1 MESPEIVPRRVQG
14 PLRRGVSRWS
24 KAAGPAYLPLVVV
37 WAVLAGGIV
46 ADCYVPVPLNLWLV
60 LVGGSF
66 LVWAWCWGWRWNRVA
81 GVVVLVVVGVVGGS
95 WHHLYWRRFS
105 RWEIGRYA
113 AWGQA
118 GGEGSEKGEAGEE
131 SEGGVGPP
139 FELDWQVGSMP
150 VSAAWSEAWKT
161 RPVALEAIV
170 KTSPS
175 MVSLSRMPSW
185 YRQKQRQRFRFQV
198 EVCRIRDKEHW
209 RRAAGRLFV
218 RVDALPSEDL
228 SRTLGRGDRIRL
240 FGQLG
245 RVLPPCNPG
254 EYDFS
259 EWVRGER
266 VLCVVSCFGSECIE
280 RIGGAG
286 WYEPDRWLRVLDGFR
301 RWGAER
307 FVAVMVR
314 KPTVGAESEAEPGQ
328 VSAYS
333 GVESEAGLERARL
346 AGAILLGVREELE
359 PEYTEAFLRTGTVHL
374 LSISGLHVGLIVL
387 IVSFVLR
394 MGGISRLWEIVTIAV
409 FCLGYMVLS
418 GSRAPTVRAT
428 VLVELGCAAAL
439 LGRKPLG
446 MNSLAAGGIVILALN
461 PRELFR
467 TGTQLSFVSVAVLF
481 ALVSEG
487 RLPRLTPPQAPSGS
501 MNLVG
506 SWSKVL
512 QKVFLWGVHPVEG
525 RDSFGQ
531 ILGRWTDYIGTWFG
545 PLDRADPLDQL
556 ILKSMS
562 RPQRLARRCVRG
574 VGFLFVSGAIV
585 WAVVLPIVMARMH
598 VAPLSAV
605 VLNVGVGLVM
615 PCAMASGFLFLV
627 LGWLWA
633 PMGWLLGRTC
643 SWFLW
648 CLERMIHWADGL
660 PGSYF
665 WVPGPGEW
673 WLVGFYGGLAAWV
686 GYFRYRV
693 QARWAGAALTLW
705 IAVGCLTPT
714 IDRWLHPPEPGN
726 WECTFLSVGH
736 GLAVVVH
743 LPDGQTWL
751 YDAGS
756 TALPDRAEQI
766 VAGYLWSRG
775 ITHLDAVWISHPD
788 VDHFNGLPGLLERF
802 RVHRVIMSSKMLQ
815 EIGAIV
821 KKQAEETTQEEN
833 SSKGSGTSPGS
844 SQEAQPPP
852 GTAPTNS
859 EPVQTESLGGPESVS
874 EGKESASARKDK
886 ASGGK
891 RGTPDEKDASVMAL
905 YEAIRKADAPIYGV
919 CRLSGAECRWWESR
933 DIRVRV
939 FHPPQGG
946 VSGSNNANSL
956 VLGIEAY
963 GRRVLLTGD
972 LEPPGLRP
980 VLSQGDWDCDV
991 VVVPHHGGRSSQP
1004 ADFAQWCRAEC
1015 AVISGGPVLST
1026 RTAEAAYRSAG
1037 AEIWHTGRH
1046 GAVFVQLSRER
1057 VQIRS
1062 QWKSQPGRD
1071 LCDRDKVFGASSQLP

>member
-1 MESPEIVPRRVQG
+1 MQSPEIVSRGVQG
-14 PLRRGVSRWS
+14 TLQSGVIPWS

-37 WAVLAGGIV
+37 WAALAGGIV
-46 ADCYVPVPLNLWLV
+46 ADYYVPVPFNLWV
-60 LVGGSF
+60 GLVGGSF
-66 LVWAWCWGWRWNRVA
+66 LVWAWCWVWRWTGVG
-81 GVVVLVVVGVVGGS
+81 GVVVLVMVGVVGGS

-105 RWEIGRYA
+105 PWEIGRYA
-113 AWGQA
+113 AWSASQVGGVASEKWA
-118 GGEGSEKGEAGEE
+118 GGEE
-131 SEGGVGPP
+131 SDLGVGPP
-139 FELDWQVGSMP
+139 SEFERQVGSMP
-150 VSAAWSEAWKT
+150 VSAGWSEAWKI

-170 KTSPS
+170 KTSPYR
-175 MVSLSRMPSW
+175 VSLSRMPSW
-185 YRQKQRQRFRFQV
+185 YRHKQRQRYRFQV
-198 EVCRIRDKEHW
+198 EVCRIRDKEQW
-209 RRAAGRLFV
+209 CRAGGRLFV

-228 SRTLGRGDRIRL
+228 SRTLGRGDRIRI

-254 EYDFS
+254 EYDFA

-266 VLCVVSCFGSECIE
+266 VFCVVSCFGSECIE
-280 RIGGAG
+280 RIEGAA
-286 WYEPDRWLRVLDGFR
+286 WYEPDRWLGVLDGFR

-307 FVAVMVR
+307 FEEVMLG
-314 KPTVGAESEAEPGQ
+314 KPTERSESEGEPAQVGVRSDAER
-328 VSAYS
+328 
-333 GVESEAGLERARL
+333 EEGLERARL
-346 AGAILLGVREELE
+346 AGAILLGVREELD

-387 IVSFVLR
+387 MVSFVLR

-418 GSRAPTVRAT
+418 GARAPTVRAT
-428 VLVELGCAAAL
+428 VLIELGCVAAL
-439 LGRKPLG
+439 LGRRPLG

-461 PRELFR
+461 PQDLFR
-467 TGTQLSFVSVAVLF
+467 TGTQLSFLSVAVFL
-481 ALVSEG
+481 ALVPEG
-487 RLPRLTPPQAPSGS
+487 RIPRLTPPQAPSGS
-501 MNLVG
+501 LYLVG
-506 SWSKVL
+506 SWGKVL
-512 QKVFLWGVHPVEG
+512 QKVFVWWGQSVEG
-525 RDSFGQ
+525 RDSVGQ

-562 RPQRLARRCVRG
+562 WPQRLTRRCVRG
-574 VGFLFVSGAIV
+574 VVFLFVSGAII
-585 WAVVLPIVMARMH
+585 WAVVLPIVMSRMH
-598 VAPLSAV
+598 VAPISAL
-605 VLNVGVGLVM
+605 VLNIGVGLVM
-615 PCAMASGFLFLV
+615 PCVMASGFLFLV
-627 LGWLWA
+627 LGWLWS
-633 PMGWLLGRTC
+633 PMGWWLGRTC
-643 SWFLW
+643 SWCLGG
-648 CLERMIHWADGL
+648 LERMIDWADGL

-665 WVPGPGEW
+665 WVPGPSEW
-673 WLVGFYGGLAAWV
+673 WLVGFYGGLAAWM

-705 IAVGCLTPT
+705 IAVGCLSPALA
-714 IDRWLHPPEPGN
+714 RWMHPPERGN

-756 TALPDRAEQI
+756 TASPDRAEQI

-802 RVHRVIMSSKMLQ
+802 RVHRIIMSSKMLE

-821 KKQAEETTQEEN
+821 KQEAEKCSTPEN
-833 SSKGSGTSPGS
+833 TSKGRGASPGS
-844 SQEAQPPP
+844 KQAAHPAP
-852 GTAPTNS
+852 GGVRKNS
-859 EPVQTESLGGPESVS
+859 ELGQTQSRGGGPD
-874 EGKESASARKDK
+874 SASGVK
-886 ASGGK
+886 A
-891 RGTPDEKDASVMAL
+891 GTSDEKDTSVMAL

-919 CRLSGAECRWWESR
+919 CRLSGTECRWWESQ

-946 VSGSNNANSL
+946 VLGSNNANSL

-972 LEPPGLRP
+972 LEPPGIRP
-980 VLSQGDWDCDV
+980 VLGQGGWDCDV
-991 VVVPHHGGRSSQP
+991 VVVPHHGGRSGQP
-1004 ADFAQWCRAEC
+1004 ADFARWCRAEW
-1015 AVISGGPVLST
+1015 AVISGGPMLST

-1046 GAVFVQLSRER
+1046 GAVFVQLSPER
-1057 VQIRS
+1057 VQSRS
-1062 QWKSQPGRD
+1062 QWKSQPPRD
-1071 LCDRDKVFGASSQLP
+1071 PRDKGKVFGASSQLP